1 MVISRST
8 PPASNSDLKLEE
20 YIMLKSLAA
29 MWLGYDRNIKHA
41 ETNIYLENSGCF
53 LITSLSVAKTAA
65 IVSSEVPWSCCGLTD
80 GSF

>member
-20 YIMLKSLAA
+20 YILLKSLAA
-29 MWLGYDRNIKHA
+29 MWFYDRVIKHA
-41 ETNIYLENSGCF
+41 ETNINLENSGCF